1 MRVFSLVTRTE
12 IEASPIV
19 DGQNGK
25 LMGFQEKTNGPIWPV
40 ELFKIPFAPDW
51 ESVRVETMLAV
62 LPGVASRCMN
72 TVQNNARISQTT
84 YPTEEAIVEEAC
96 RIADA
101 IVKHLQDSQS
111 SVFSQGAE
119 AIRKERIRQISGE
132 GYNSEHDNQHDP
144 KEFLLAAVSYLL
156 DAIGNEK
163 PEDYW
168 PFDSEYYKPKDFV
181 RDAERAGALIAA
193 GLDRYYRQQKESKS
207 NDKKD
212 KK

>member
-96 RIADA
+96 RLADT

-119 AIRKERIRQISGE
+119 AIRKERIRQISRE
-132 GYNSEHDNQHDP
+132 GYDSEHDDKHDP
-144 KEFLLAAVSYLL
+144 KELLLAAISYLL
-156 DAIGNEK
+156 HAVDNEQ

-168 PFDSEYYKPKDFV
+168 PFEAENFKPKDFI
-181 RDAERAGALIAA
+181 RDSERAGALIAA
-193 GLDRYYRQQKESKS
+193 AIDLNYRKELKKS
-207 NDKKD
+207 DKQ
-212 KK
+212 